1 MMAIE
6 PVLETELLAF
16 RLSGQDFCID
26 IMSVREIRG
35 WSAVTPLPFAPSHV
49 KGMINL
55 RGTVLP
61 VMDLSARLGMAPIPG
76 NDRNVII
83 VVTRD
88 EQLTGLLVEAVS
100 DILSVP
106 PGDLRPTPDIGDG
119 NDTRFVSAIA
129 LVGDR
134 LIRLLDVD
142 ALLPEQAGKAA

>member
-1 MMAIE
+1 MNTIE
-6 PVLETELLAF
+6 PTPETELLAF
-16 RLSGQDFCID
+16 RLSAQEFCID

-35 WSAVTPLPFAPSHV
+35 WSQVTPLPFAPSHV

-61 VMDLSARLGMAPIPG
+61 VIDLSARLGMPPIPG

-100 DILSVP
+100 DILSVAVT
-106 PGDLRPTPDIGDG
+106 DLRPTPEVHDG
-119 NDTRFVSAIA
+119 GHTKFVRAIA
-129 LVGDR
+129 LVDDR

-142 ALLPEQAGKAA
+142 EVLPDQAGQAA